1 MHGTEKENTSEQGYT
16 DDDYYQAALLLSRTY
31 PAMKS
36 ERENIRK
43 WQTGEKKYTEED
55 ALEDLISVTPKG
67 DNDLGV
73 AVQTS
78 GTSDK
83 TASVAMK
90 LASGYVEKRQARI
103 MNELFSTEMLEHIAY
118 LDWKIEIVEAAM
130 TERMTKL
137 QCVIY
142 QLIFFKG
149 CSYSQLI
156 SGNKGKKRLN
166 DWKINNEKNKAI
178 DAVAA
183 ELQLIETVDS
193 GEEDSQYLSDLMD
206 ECRKETDS

>member
-1 MHGTEKENTSEQGYT
+1 MNGTEKEDTSKLSYT
-16 DDDYYQAALLLSRTY
+16 NDDYYQAALLLSRTY

-90 LASGYVEKRQARI
+90 LASGYVEKRQAQI
-103 MNELFSTEMLEHIAY
+103 MKELFSTEMLEHITY

-130 TERMTKL
+130 SERMTKL
-137 QCVIY
+137 QCAIY

-156 SGNKGKKRLN
+156 GGNKGKKRLN
-166 DWKINNEKNKAI
+166 DRKINSEKNKAV
-178 DAVAA
+178 DAVVG
-183 ELQLIETVDS
+183 ELKLVDS
-193 GEEDSQYLSDLMD
+193 GEEELQHLSELMD
-206 ECRKETDS
+206 EYRKETDS

>member
-1 MHGTEKENTSEQGYT
+1 MNRTEKEDTSKLPYS

-55 ALEDLISVTPKG
+55 ALEDLVSVTPKG

-90 LASGYVEKRQARI
+90 LASGYVKKRQAQI
-103 MNELFSTEMLEHIAY
+103 MRELFSTEMLEHISY

-130 TERMTKL
+130 SERMTKL
-137 QCVIY
+137 QRVIY
-142 QLIFFKG
+142 QLTFFKG
-149 CSYSQLI
+149 YSYSQLVG
-156 SGNKGKKRLN
+156 GNKGKKRLN
-166 DWKINNEKNKAI
+166 DWKINSEKNKAI
-178 DAVAA
+178 DAVAG
-183 ELQLIETVDS
+183 ELKLVDS
-193 GEEDSQYLSDLMD
+193 GEEELQHLNELMD
-206 ECRKETDS
+206 EYRKEKDS

>member
-1 MHGTEKENTSEQGYT
+1 MNGTAKENTSEQGYT

-90 LASGYVEKRQARI
+90 LASGYVEKRQAQI
-103 MNELFSTEMLEHIAY
+103 MKELFSTEMLEHIEY
-118 LDWKIEIVEAAM
+118 LDWKIEIVETAM
-130 TERMTKL
+130 AERMTKL
-137 QCVIY
+137 QCAIF
-142 QLIFFKG
+142 QLIFFKRY
-149 CSYSQLI
+149 SYSQLI
-156 SGNKGKKRLN
+156 GGNKGKKRLN
-166 DWKINNEKNKAI
+166 DRKINSEKNKAVE
-178 DAVAA
+178 AVAG
-183 ELQLIETVDS
+183 ELKLVDS
-193 GEEDSQYLSDLMD
+193 DEVEVQHLSELMD
-206 ECRKETDS
+206 EYRKETDS

>member
-1 MHGTEKENTSEQGYT
+1 MNRTEKEDTSKLPYSDE
-16 DDDYYQAALLLSRTY
+16 DYYRAALLLSRTY

-43 WQTGEKKYTEED
+43 WQTGEKKYTEDD
-55 ALEDLISVTPKG
+55 ALEDLVSVTPKG

-90 LASGYVEKRQARI
+90 LASGYVKKRQAQI
-103 MNELFSTEMLEHIAY
+103 MRELFSTEMLEHISY

-130 TERMTKL
+130 SERMTKL
-137 QCVIY
+137 QRVIY

-149 CSYSQLI
+149 YSYSKLVG
-156 SGNKGKKRLN
+156 GNKGKKRLN
-166 DWKINNEKNKAI
+166 DWKINSEKNKAI
-178 DAVAA
+178 DAVAGELKLMDSGKE
-183 ELQLIETVDS
+183 ELQHLNE
-193 GEEDSQYLSDLMD
+193 LMD
-206 ECRKETDS
+206 EYRKEKDS